1 MNKRLQKKNENR
13 KRKLM
18 HELLDLVLDING
30 LGSRS
35 QKDTGNLPTAFFN
48 FSGHVGWVD
57 VCVYQR
63 GWFSGADKDQE
74 FMTYTN
80 NVNALA
86 ETIRNLKAV
95 KADTEGKD

>member
-13 KRKLM
+13 KRKLV

-35 QKDTGNLPTAFFN
+35 QKDTGNLPTAFFE
-48 FSGHVGWVD
+48 FTGHVGWAEVQ
-57 VCVYQR
+57 VYQH
-63 GWFSGADKDQE
+63 GWFLGGEKDQE
-74 FMTYTN
+74 FITYTN